1 MTRIRRFLRYLRPK
15 AETVMFVNGIK
26 FIVGGEEL
34 VL

>member
-15 AETVMFVNGIK
+15 VETVISMNGIK
-26 FIVGGEEL
+26 FIVGDEEL